1 MIKLVNDGSKLYV
14 GLFYFYRG
22 WFHET
27 KICDAGFYLAV
38 YEKDGNI
45 LCNIPGLTQALT
57 GMVMTSWKN
66 FKENK
71 VLFHS
76 SREPFTLCLPYN
88 SEHEYGMTKDFLK
101 GDGVLPCILRHC
113 CRREDGYRLGIMEDE
128 SAEKL
133 AEAIISIVGNMVEG
147 FELEFHNSRD
157 DWRLISQ
164 LENKEKRRRD
174 NVLLNMQS

>member
-66 FKENK
+66 FKEN
-71 VLFHS
+71 
-76 SREPFTLCLPYN
+76 
-88 SEHEYGMTKDFLK
+88 
-101 GDGVLPCILRHC
+101 CI
-113 CRREDGYRLGIMEDE
+113 
-128 SAEKL
+128 
-133 AEAIISIVGNMVEG
+133 
-147 FELEFHNSRD
+147 
-157 DWRLISQ
+157 
-164 LENKEKRRRD
+164 
-174 NVLLNMQS
+174 